1 MDIEVIQQLIT
12 SVGFPIAC
20 VIALGFFIY
29 KVSNKLMEENK
40 GREEKLYTI
49 IGEVQTQNKELSNTN
64 AGFVAVLSTYSQDLE
79 SIKEDV
85 TIIKNSIN

>member
-1 MDIEVIQQLIT
+1 MDITLAEKLIT
-12 SVGFPIAC
+12 SVGFPITC

-29 KVSNKLMEENK
+29 KFSYKIMEENK
-40 GREEKLYTI
+40 NRENKLYTI

-64 AGFVAVLSTYSQDLE
+64 AGFVAVLSTYSTDLE
-79 SIKEDV
+79 SIKKDV